1 MYFTYTDLKLLISK
15 IVLKFKGQQ
24 KVHFKDTYTTCV
36 ATKQHILCIGT
47 GTHKLFFS
55 VNS

>member
-47 GTHKLFFS
+47 GTCKLFFG